1 MPSDLH
7 YVRRGFRFNLGVN
20 IAPKVLGD
28 PNELENS
35 EDCRS
40 AGGHGNQYVRLRG
53 PQIDSLRRSARLRQ
67 RSAASSRGRP
77 RVRFT
82 TSQITTSQSCC
93 STETR
98 RPKSRSRAP
107 PVVAMRCQER
117 QRASGFF
124 GPQTA
129 RRRCRRRSD
138 RSSMTASLVLP
149 RTRGSN
155 ASPRLAG
162 LC

>member
-1 MPSDLH
+1 MPMRSDLH

-67 RSAASSRGRP
+67 RSAASSRGRL
-77 RVRFT
+77 RVRFM
-82 TSQITTSQSCC
+82 TSQNCC
-93 STETR
+93 STEAH
-98 RPKSRSRAP
+98 RPKSRGRAP
-107 PVVAMRCQER
+107 PVVAMRCRER
-117 QRASGFF
+117 QRASGFL
-124 GPQTA
+124 GPQKA
-129 RRRCRRRSD
+129 RCPCRWRSD